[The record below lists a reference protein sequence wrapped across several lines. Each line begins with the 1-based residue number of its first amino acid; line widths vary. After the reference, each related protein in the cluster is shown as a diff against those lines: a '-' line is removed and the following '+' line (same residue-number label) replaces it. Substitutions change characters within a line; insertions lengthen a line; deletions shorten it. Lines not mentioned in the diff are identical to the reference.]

1 MQAETALQN
10 EIRLAISKAFSS
22 QVVLFRNQTG
32 RYQTDAGAWVT
43 YGVGGPG
50 ASDLLG
56 WATVDGIARFVAI
69 EIKVP
74 GQKPRKDQAHFLQVV
89 QAAGGIAGC
98 ATSVDEALAILHG
111 FIPPIPHDRLPES
124 PRSDAPRPRTT
135 PQGSCMASS
144 HRSQY

>member
-10 EIRLAISKAFSS
+10 AIRLAISRTFGA

-50 ASDLLG
+50 AADLLG
-56 WATVDGIARFVAI
+56 WATVDGRALFVAI
-69 EIKVP
+69 EVKVP
-74 GQKPRKDQAHFLQVV
+74 GQKPRASQAHWLSVV

-111 FIPPIPHDRLPES
+111 SMPSL
-124 PRSDAPRPRTT
+124 AP
-135 PQGSCMASS
+135 
-144 HRSQY
+144 